1 MNKRSHC
8 ASLTKRFL
16 VAVAMTS
23 ARPSLTQSG
32 EPNGF
37 GRSRYKFSCYFAQCA
52 VCLPPTTRLLGEGRN
67 PRIQPPQTHTLMTSE
82 GLMAFGQS
90 LLIGRLRMKR
100 AVPRSARPSLLN
112 HAWSYVKIRWNI
124 TGEVLLLPIGC
135 DLPGHRTQSH
145 VTVDLQNWF
154 GVASK
159 MHTLR
164 KNVGTSINRAPGG
177 TTVAAIMRS
186 RLILVQLPVCSTTKQ
201 E

>member
-1 MNKRSHC
+1 MP
-8 ASLTKRFL
+8 
-16 VAVAMTS
+16 S
-23 ARPSLTQSG
+23 AGPSLTQSG

-37 GRSRYKFSCYFAQCA
+37 GRSRSKFSCYFAQRA

-124 TGEVLLLPIGC
+124 TGEVPLLPIGC
-135 DLPGHRTQSH
+135 DLPGHRCDGRFTELVWGCFKDAH
-145 VTVDLQNWF
+145 TAEKCRAVDLPRSGWHECRGNHEIPLDPCSTSCLLNYQTRVDTCLTF
-154 GVASK
+154 L
-159 MHTLR
+159 TLDPE
-164 KNVGTSINRAPGG
+164 TSI
-177 TTVAAIMRS
+177 TV
-186 RLILVQLPVCSTTKQ
+186 T
-201 E
+201 